1 MALLSQSQAPS
12 TPPLTAPNPSFQ
24 VQHIYP
30 NSQHAFQGS
39 SLTLW
44 ESHHTPPT
52 SSHSSY
58 QPLPSSLPLFIPTE
72 PSGSLQNKI
81 KFLKEENRGLSDKM
95 VLMREKKS
103 QQSDEIEILEDK
115 VGQLKQTSK
124 EMKQKIGNLQHQQDN
139 QTNLIIQQIEI
150 QREMQSDSQQL
161 FHSYD
166 GKKTGGQMVISN

>member
-1 MALLSQSQAPS
+1 MLFRVHLSHYENLITHHPHHR
-12 TPPLTAPNPSFQ
+12 TPLTNHF
-24 VQHIYP
+24 
-30 NSQHAFQGS
+30 
-39 SLTLW
+39 
-44 ESHHTPPT
+44 HHL
-52 SSHSSY
+52 Y
-58 QPLPSSLPLFIPTE
+58 LY
-72 PSGSLQNKI
+72 SGSLQNKI

-95 VLMREKKS
+95 VLVREKKS

-161 FHSYD
+161 LHSYD
-166 GKKTGGQMVISN
+166 GKKAGGQMVISN